1 MPMFLF
7 KLDASGQGRDVT
19 ECPVFLCN
27 FMNKNVRFSA
37 KFDTL
42 KEESLKSQIHEVSTS
57 DGWLHERG

>member
-1 MPMFLF
+1 M
-7 KLDASGQGRDVT
+7 T